1 MPNASSAP
9 LADAAIAAPDYA
21 DAYSVAV
28 PPGATTDPA
37 AWTRAIFGRSAFP
50 ELAVSG
56 AEHLTG
62 KTMPM
67 MLDFVASVGVV
78 DARVTLTTLV
88 RYRTVLGRLYFFVV
102 RPFHRRLVPLMLT
115 RAERRMRNAG

>member
-9 LADAAIAAPDYA
+9 LAAAAIAAPDYT

-37 AWTRAIFGRSAFP
+37 AWTRAIFGRTAFP
-50 ELAVSG
+50 ELAVSDT
-56 AEHLTG
+56 EHLTG
-62 KTMPM
+62 QTMPM
-67 MLDFVASVGVV
+67 LEFVASVRVV
-78 DARVTLTTLV
+78 DAHVTLTTVV
-88 RYRTVLGRLYFFVV
+88 RYRNALGRLYFFVV

-115 RAERRMRNAG
+115 RAERRMRHAG